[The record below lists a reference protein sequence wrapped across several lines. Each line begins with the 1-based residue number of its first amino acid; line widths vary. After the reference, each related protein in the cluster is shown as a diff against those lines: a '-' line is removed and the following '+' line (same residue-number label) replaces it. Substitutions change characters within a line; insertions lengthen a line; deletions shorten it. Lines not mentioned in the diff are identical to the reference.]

1 MNLIFQN
8 AFATYARSVV
18 ALVLGLFSSRWVLQA
33 LGATDFGLYAVVGA
47 LVGFF
52 SFLGGLLNASVAR
65 HYAFA
70 LGETGSEDDQRDWF
84 AAAFR
89 IHLLLAVLARVLGL
103 PAGEWAVR
111 RVLDIPPARVATCV
125 QVFRLSLAAACANM
139 LAVPFVA
146 MYTARQKFVKLAV
159 FGLGQTA
166 VVFGGAW
173 WLRQADCDRLLAY
186 AGYMAFAFA
195 GLAAVQIAGAMREF
209 PSCRAVFARARP
221 DRVRAILAFVGW
233 TLCGGGG
240 WIAAVNGGACV
251 TNLFFG
257 AAANAA
263 YGVSQQVVYH
273 SEQLANAMVGA
284 FEPAVTASAGE
295 GDRVKFLRLVRQSG
309 LLGAGLFLLVAVPL
323 FVLLDPVLKLW
334 LGTPPEGAATVCR
347 IVLAAMALNKLTTG
361 QQLALLARG
370 RIAAWQITVGVVLLL
385 SVPLAVFLAWRGA
398 GLAAAAWAYFAA
410 YLCHAVANVVF
421 ARRVA

>member
-18 ALVLGLFSSRWVLQA
+18 ALGLGLFSSRWVLQA

-47 LVGFF
+47 LVGLF

-65 HYAFA
+65 HYAFS
-70 LGETGSEDDQRDWF
+70 LGEKGDGEELADWF

-89 IHLLLAVLARVLGL
+89 IHLLLAVAVLLVGA

-111 RVLDIPPARVATCV
+111 HVLAIPVDRVPTCV
-125 QVFRLSLAAACANM
+125 RVFRLSLLAAAANL

-166 VVFGGAW
+166 VIFFGAL
-173 WLRQADCDRLLAY
+173 WLRHAACDRLLAY
-186 AGYMAFAFA
+186 AGYMSFAFA
-195 GLAAVQIAGAMREF
+195 GLAAVQVAGACAEF
-209 PSCRAVFARARP
+209 PACRALLRSARR
-221 DRVRAILAFVGW
+221 DRMRAILAFAGW
-233 TLCGGGG
+233 NLFGGGG
-240 WIAAVNGGACV
+240 WIVAVNGGACV

-263 YGVSQQVVYH
+263 YGVAQQVQYH

-284 FEPAVTASAGE
+284 FEPAVAASAGE
-295 GDRVKFLRLVRQSG
+295 GDRGKFRALVRQSG

-334 LGTPPEGAATVCR
+334 LGTPPEGTATVCR
-347 IVLAAMALNKLTTG
+347 IILVAMALNKLTTG
-361 QQLALLARG
+361 YQLALLAKG
-370 RIAAWQITVGVVLLL
+370 CIAAWQVATGCIMFAC
-385 SVPLAVFLAWRGA
+385 VPV
-398 GLAAAAWAYFAA
+398 AALFALWGFDMTSAALA
-410 YLCHAVANVVF
+410 YLVGYLGYAAVTVFF
-421 ARRVA
+421 ARRLT

>member
-8 AFATYARSVV
+8 AAATYARSVV

-47 LVGFF
+47 LVGLF

-65 HYAFA
+65 HYAFS
-70 LGETGSEDDQRDWF
+70 LGAKGDGDELAEWF

-89 IHLLLAVLARVLGL
+89 IHLLLAVAVLVVGA

-111 RVLDIPPARVATCV
+111 RVLAIPPDRVPTCV
-125 QVFRLSLAAACANM
+125 WVFRLSLLAACANL

-166 VVFGGAW
+166 VIFGGAW
-173 WLRQADCDRLLAY
+173 WLRQAACDRLLAY
-186 AGYMAFAFA
+186 AVYMFFAFA
-195 GLAAVQIAGAMREF
+195 GLAAVQVAGAMRAF
-209 PSCRAVFARARP
+209 PSCRAVFVRARA

-263 YGVSQQVVYH
+263 YGVAQQVQFH
-273 SEQLANAMVGA
+273 AEQLANAMVGA
-284 FEPAVTASAGE
+284 FEPAVTASAGK
-295 GDRVKFLRLVRQSG
+295 GDRGTFRALVRQSG

-323 FVLLDPVLKLW
+323 AVLLDPILKLW
-334 LGTPPEGAATVCR
+334 LGTPPEGTATVCR

-361 QQLALLARG
+361 HQLALMARG
-370 RIAAWQITVGVVLLL
+370 RIAGWQIASGGILMA
-385 SVPLAVFLAWRGA
+385 SV
-398 GLAAAAWAYFAA
+398 GLAALLAWKGGGLASAAWAYLAA
-410 YLCHAVANVVF
+410 QLGCACTTVFF
-421 ARRVA
+421 ARRLT